1 MNCTIHFSAIE
12 IYNEKVYDLLS
23 CNKEDLPLY
32 DTANSVTLKGLTEI
46 ELCDEEH
53 FYSFAISVIQKR
65 HTASTKCN
73 NSSSR
78 GHALLQF
85 KVVSQHHKT
94 TGKLVIADLAGNENN
109 TKTGNAGARMRESK
123 KINSSLFAF
132 SLVLAAVNN
141 KQKSIPYRN
150 SKLTR
155 LLKDSIGGSSL
166 STIIATID
174 PSVRS
179 YQSTHQTLVF
189 SSKASKV
196 VNNVVVH
203 PVTPH
208 RLPPRQ
214 VIEEHEPM
222 HETVDLNLT
231 TGIKMSEFMNDT
243 DIMTPSPKRVS
254 YCKTPSHDL
263 PPGFSPFVRTIMG
276 RLERI
281 EDKLDEQCLS
291 MSQLN
296 QTTGNALMNLQS
308 TSPAAEQIIDLT
320 TTEQSLSTNTEQ
332 AAVHTSLV
340 QRPFYSVPFLAD
352 KKPKFRPLKRFRP
365 MGEPVDQRSTTYSQP
380 SVTRL
385 AEDKLLCW
393 ESLQLINTGTLTQ
406 LCELPGIGNKRAQNI
421 IMYRPFVRVEDLANV
436 PCFPTSIIQHLLSR
450 P

>member
-1 MNCTIHFSAIE
+1 M
-12 IYNEKVYDLLS
+12 
-23 CNKEDLPLY
+23 
-32 DTANSVTLKGLTEI
+32 
-46 ELCDEEH
+46 
-53 FYSFAISVIQKR
+53 
-65 HTASTKCN
+65 
-73 NSSSR
+73 
-78 GHALLQF
+78 
-85 KVVSQHHKT
+85 
-94 TGKLVIADLAGNENN
+94 
-109 TKTGNAGARMRESK
+109 
-123 KINSSLFAF
+123 
-132 SLVLAAVNN
+132 
-141 KQKSIPYRN
+141 
-150 SKLTR
+150 
-155 LLKDSIGGSSL
+155 
-166 STIIATID
+166 
-174 PSVRS
+174 
-179 YQSTHQTLVF
+179 
-189 SSKASKV
+189 

-352 KKPKFRPLKRFRP
+352 KKVSIQVCILACLLL
-365 MGEPVDQRSTTYSQP
+365 VICLLLTT
-380 SVTRL
+380 
-385 AEDKLLCW
+385 C
-393 ESLQLINTGTLTQ
+393 LITTTDLHVVLMT
-406 LCELPGIGNKRAQNI
+406 CCMPGIYI
-421 IMYRPFVRVEDLANV
+421 YPTIHV
-436 PCFPTSIIQHLLSR
+436 PYIFM
-450 P
+450 